1 MLPGLSNGEY
11 QDKPWLGDGKGV
23 RDRHVCNDGP
33 IRSEDKPAL
42 SEALGP
48 LTWPRVISQSHTPKG
63 LRSAASSTL
72 SRDAAQTKQVENG
85 STESAVRS
93 VRHVPPWEVKRK
105 G

>member
-11 QDKPWLGDGKGV
+11 QDKPCLGDGKGV

-48 LTWPRVISQSHTPKG
+48 LT
-63 LRSAASSTL
+63 
-72 SRDAAQTKQVENG
+72 
-85 STESAVRS
+85 
-93 VRHVPPWEVKRK
+93 
-105 G
+105 